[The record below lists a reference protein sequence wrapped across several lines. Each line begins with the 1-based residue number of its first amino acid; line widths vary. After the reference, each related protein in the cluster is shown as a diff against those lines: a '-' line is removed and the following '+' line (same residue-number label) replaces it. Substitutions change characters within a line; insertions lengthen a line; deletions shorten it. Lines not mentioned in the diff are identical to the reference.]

1 MRNEKCILII
11 DDKKLYVKRVT
22 FDFRL
27 RRSNAGYEEF
37 EMPREGSKDNKGFED
52 ERGYSR
58 QDSFESLPEPERPP
72 LRHID
77 TYCKPE
83 CPCLSKRYTIA
94 TLACIGEFLNML
106 VFFHFILSYLLT
118 LQWCAKVT

>member
-1 MRNEKCILII
+1 MLIIMRNEKFVLVIG
-11 DDKKLYVKRVT
+11 DKKLYVKRVT
-22 FDFRL
+22 CDFRL

-58 QDSFESLPEPERPP
+58 QASFESLPEPERPP

-94 TLACIGEFLNML
+94 TLACIGESLNML
-106 VFFHFILSYLLT
+106 VSLHFILSYPLT
-118 LQWCAKVT
+118 L